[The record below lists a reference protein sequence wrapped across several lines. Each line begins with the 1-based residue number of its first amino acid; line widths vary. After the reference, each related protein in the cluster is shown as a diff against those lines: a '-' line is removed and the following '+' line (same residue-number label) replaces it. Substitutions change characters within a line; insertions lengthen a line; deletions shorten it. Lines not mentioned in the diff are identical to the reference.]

1 MKLTCFKILSA
12 LSLLFLISQSAASQ
26 NVQRV
31 EKKLYK
37 AFNKEKYDQVEKKA
51 TKYRKKYPK
60 LDVSN
65 YYLSRLEIVEFNKIS
80 IPNKSKWSHL
90 NKASNYARKLSPD
103 YAFWRDSIKNYYILY
118 ITSYNDEGYKSAH
131 LKKVIKTYTSQYN
144 DTLLIYHNYFAQ
156 ASQNSPS
163 DILELPLTDSLR
175 THLISFAAKYVG
187 TPYKYAGNSP
197 DVGFD
202 CSGFVKYVYKS
213 INVELPHNS
222 HLMSELEGTVIPLEE
237 AEPGDL
243 IFFGSRNGKKWRTQ
257 HAGIIYEYTEEE
269 PRVIHCVSRGVS
281 IDGNNTSWDSY
292 WKDRILFVKRLPQL
306 D

>member
-1 MKLTCFKILSA
+1 M
-12 LSLLFLISQSAASQ
+12 
-26 NVQRV
+26 
-31 EKKLYK
+31 
-37 AFNKEKYDQVEKKA
+37 
-51 TKYRKKYPK
+51 
-60 LDVSN
+60 
-65 YYLSRLEIVEFNKIS
+65 
-80 IPNKSKWSHL
+80 
-90 NKASNYARKLSPD
+90 
-103 YAFWRDSIKNYYILY
+103 
-118 ITSYNDEGYKSAH
+118 
-131 LKKVIKTYTSQYN
+131 
-144 DTLLIYHNYFAQ
+144 
-156 ASQNSPS
+156 
-163 DILELPLTDSLR
+163 
-175 THLISFAAKYVG
+175 
-187 TPYKYAGNSP
+187 
-197 DVGFD
+197 GFD